1 MLRPL
6 DRVRVLPKGQVASS
20 GIDPLGVIPARGP
33 ARILDF
39 DIENRPLSY
48 WYDGRCTA
56 EVTAIAWRWVGVENE
71 ATRCYL
77 LGSHSAEEML
87 LAFRAAYDEAD
98 MVTGHFI
105 RRHDLPIVNG
115 ALLEHGLPQLG
126 SKLTSDTKLDLVR
139 FSDLAKSQEA
149 LGAMLGLEHAKVG
162 MSQTDWRDGNRLT
175 QTGILRTR
183 ERVVGDVEQHVE
195 LRAALIARDML
206 GAPRWWHPS
215 TLRKAGV
222 HA

>member
-6 DRVRVLPKGQVASS
+6 ERVRTLPRSHVAS
-20 GIDPLGVIPARGP
+20 GATLLPLGRIPENSGM
-33 ARILDF
+33 RILDW

-48 WYDGRCTA
+48 RGFDRTSA
-56 EVTAIAWRWVGVENE
+56 DVTAIAWRWVGVTNE

-77 LGSHSAEEML
+77 LGSHSSEEML
-87 LAFRAAYDEAD
+87 EAFSAAYRAAD

-115 ALLEHGLPQLG
+115 ALIEHGLEPLE
-126 SKLTSDTKLDLVR
+126 SKLTSDTCLDLVR
-139 FSDLAKSQEA
+139 FSELAKSQEA
-149 LGAMLGLEHAKVG
+149 LGAMLGLEHPKVG
-162 MSQTDWRDGNRLT
+162 MSQSDWREANRLT
-175 QTGILRTR
+175 PSGILRTR

-195 LRAALIARDML
+195 LRAALLERGLL

-215 TLRKAGV
+215 TLKRRQA
-222 HA
+222 